1 MKTFRI
7 VLGLAPLLCLALILP
22 ACGDSS
28 TSPSDGVLGK
38 EDLVVG
44 TGPTV
49 VTGDTVTVTYV
60 GTLTNGTQFDA
71 GTFTFRV
78 GAGSVIK
85 GWDEGLVGMRVG
97 GKRRLTIPPNLG
109 YGGQATGSIP
119 ANSTLKFDITLLAIA
134 GK

>member
-1 MKTFRI
+1 MKTLRI

-22 ACGDSS
+22 ACGGNS
-28 TSPSDGVLGK
+28 TSPSDGTLGV

-49 VTGDTVTVTYV
+49 LSGDTATVTYV

-78 GAGSVIK
+78 GAGTVIK
-85 GWDEGLVGMRVG
+85 GWDQGLVGMRVG
-97 GKRRLTIPPNLG
+97 GKRRLTIPPNLA
-109 YGGQATGSIP
+109 YGNQATGSIP
-119 ANSTLKFDITLLAIA
+119 ANSTLKFDITLLSIA

>member
-1 MKTFRI
+1 MKPTKNFFRLI
-7 VLGLAPLLCLALILP
+7 SSLALAALLP
-22 ACGDSS
+22 ACGS
-28 TSPSDGVLGK
+28 TSPSGTLGV

-44 TGPTV
+44 AGPV
-49 VTGDTVTVTYV
+49 LVSGDTVTVTYV

-78 GAGSVIK
+78 GAGAVIK
-85 GWDEGLVGMRVG
+85 GWDEGLPGMRVG
-97 GKRRLTIPPNLG
+97 GTRRLTVPPNLG
-109 YGGQATGSIP
+109 YGSQGNGAIP